1 MMVRI
6 AGLVAVFAL
15 ALPAFAQTQ
24 QTTPPETT
32 AATTMDMGM
41 QNGMM
46 LRDLCEV
53 YIRLDQ
59 VVMDLEGQQAGQPMG
74 MPEPMTD
81 DTGGAGVGDDTGGAD
96 VATDTATDTTTE
108 PGVEVGTE
116 GMAMTGQRCQEFE
129 QEFRQGATGM
139 TDTTTDAATE
149 TTTDTETTDT
159 ETMTDTETTGTE
171 GMTDM
176 MGQEGMT
183 QALSELRMIHDRLG
197 QIIDQL
203 EAQQGMGMEGGVT
216 GTEGTTDD
224 TGGADTGGD
233 DTGGGDTGGGN

>member
-1 MMVRI
+1 
-6 AGLVAVFAL
+6 
-15 ALPAFAQTQ
+15 
-24 QTTPPETT
+24 
-32 AATTMDMGM
+32 
-41 QNGMM
+41 
-46 LRDLCEV
+46 
-53 YIRLDQ
+53 
-59 VVMDLEGQQAGQPMG
+59 
-74 MPEPMTD
+74 
-81 DTGGAGVGDDTGGAD
+81 
-96 VATDTATDTTTE
+96 
-108 PGVEVGTE
+108 
-116 GMAMTGQRCQEFE
+116 
-129 QEFRQGATGM
+129 
-139 TDTTTDAATE
+139 
-149 TTTDTETTDT
+149 
-159 ETMTDTETTGTE
+159 MTDTETTGTE